1 MDLCDKMR
9 EDAAA
14 VIAGSLKDVLPDRAV
29 EHALSEI
36 KPEGDIYVAAF
47 GKAAWQMAAAARRML
62 DGRIKRGVVV
72 TKYGHSKGELSGF
85 AVMEAGHP
93 VPDENSIRGA
103 EMIMEVMGQARACD
117 TVILLVSGGGSSLLE
132 KPEEGL
138 TLSDIRAVTEKLLQC
153 GAAIQEINVLRKR
166 LSAVKGGK
174 LALACQAKV
183 YQIVLSDIID
193 DNLEMI
199 ASGPAC
205 ADTSTYED
213 VVRIK
218 KKYGLHFSE
227 KIERAL
233 KSETPGV
240 IDHVESVITG
250 SVRELCRS
258 VAGNARARG
267 YEPFILTTELDCEA
281 REAGKFMA
289 AIARGIRGSA
299 HGVSDALASSPLAA
313 ASLPAFSGN
322 YVFERPCAIIAG
334 GETVVN
340 LTGHGKGGRNQELA
354 LSAARGI
361 EGLENT
367 VIFSVGSDGTDGPTD
382 AAGGIV
388 DGRTMERLREM
399 GIDCENILREN
410 DSYHALKQIDSLI
423 MTGATGTN
431 VNDVTVV
438 LCR

>member
-1 MDLCDKMR
+1 MKQSNQMR
-9 EDAAA
+9 EDA
-14 VIAGSLKDVLPDRAV
+14 IAIIEHSLREVLPDRAV
-29 EHALSEI
+29 ENALSKI
-36 KPEGDIYVAAF
+36 TTEGDIYVAAF
-47 GKAAWQMAAAARRML
+47 GKAAWQMAAAAKRIL
-62 DGRIKRGVVV
+62 EGRIRRGVIV
-72 TKYGHSKGELSGF
+72 TKYSHSKGTLPGF
-85 AVMEAGHP
+85 TVVEAGHP
-93 VPDENSIRGA
+93 VPDENSILGA
-103 EMIMEVMGQARACD
+103 DMVMDVMSQAGKDD

-138 TLSDIRAVTEKLLQC
+138 TLKDVQEVTEKLLQC
-153 GAAIQEINVLRKR
+153 GAAIQEINVIRKR

-174 LALACQAKV
+174 LALVCQAKI

-205 ADTSTYED
+205 ADTSSYED

-218 KKYGLHFSE
+218 EKYGLSFPE
-227 KIERAL
+227 KIETAL
-233 KSETPGV
+233 KSETPDR
-240 IDHVESVITG
+240 IDNVDSVITG

-258 VAGNARARG
+258 VAKNAKVRG
-267 YEPFILTTELDCEA
+267 YDPFILTTELDCEA

-289 AIARGIRGSA
+289 SIARYMNSA
-299 HGVSDALASSPLAA
+299 MPHR
-313 ASLPAFSGN
+313 FS
-322 YVFERPCAIIAG
+322 RPCALIAG

-340 LTGHGKGGRNQELA
+340 LTGHGKGGRNQELV

-367 VIFSVGSDGTDGPTD
+367 VVFSLGSDGTDGPTD
-382 AAGGIV
+382 AAGGIA
-388 DGRTMERLREM
+388 DGATMDRLRRL
-399 GIDCENILREN
+399 GIDCDVILREN
-410 DSYHALKQIDSLI
+410 DSYTALKQIDGLI